1 MEATFFALAGVSLS
15 IGLLSLLVGL
25 YIITSKIYLYFG
37 IFSIGAGLYY
47 LIFNLVDPS
56 STAFLP
62 KNRLLISSASIIL
75 CVFPWFIAE
84 FTGSRQKV
92 WQVLLSTTILAG
104 YLIFLLSGIQNK
116 SLTRQVIIHAG
127 SIGIGL

>member
-1 MEATFFALAGVSLS
+1 MTFMEATFFALAGVSLS

-62 KNRLLISSASIIL
+62 NNRLLISSASIIL
-75 CVFPWFIAE
+75 CVF
-84 FTGSRQKV
+84 
-92 WQVLLSTTILAG
+92 
-104 YLIFLLSGIQNK
+104 FLVY
-116 SLTRQVIIHAG
+116 R
-127 SIGIGL
+127 